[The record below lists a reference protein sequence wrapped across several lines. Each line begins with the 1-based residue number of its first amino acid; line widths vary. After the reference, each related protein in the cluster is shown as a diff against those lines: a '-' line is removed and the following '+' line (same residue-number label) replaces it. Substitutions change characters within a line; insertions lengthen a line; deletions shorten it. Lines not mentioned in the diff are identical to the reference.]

1 VRRAQVTFRIAS
13 VGRILAHLPKQPSA
27 RLPNMPNPANELIAK
42 ILRLQAQRD
51 DLIYILETGE
61 LSDEQRAQVENQLL
75 TVQDELLQLKG
86 GISEN

>member
-1 VRRAQVTFRIAS
+1 
-13 VGRILAHLPKQPSA
+13 
-27 RLPNMPNPANELIAK
+27 MPNPANELSAK

-75 TVQDELLQLKG
+75 ALQDELLQLKG

>member
-1 VRRAQVTFRIAS
+1 MTFPIAS
-13 VGRILAHLPKQPSA
+13 VGRILAHLPKQPCP
-27 RLPNMPNPANELIAK
+27 RFPNMPNPANELIAK

-61 LSDEQRAQVENQLL
+61 LSDEERAQVENQLL
-75 TVQDELLQLKG
+75 AVQDELVQLKG

>member
-1 VRRAQVTFRIAS
+1 
-13 VGRILAHLPKQPSA
+13 
-27 RLPNMPNPANELIAK
+27 MPNPANELTAK

-75 TVQDELLQLKG
+75 AVQDELLQLKG